1 MAIKLES
8 EPEFETAGVRPP
20 VHKKSHTGFL
30 ILVLVVAVALAGGIA
45 YELAQRRAE
54 QKTLAASVAEG
65 GEAGPPA
72 VLMGQVRIAPGEAS
86 VEIPG
91 QTSALVETPLYART
105 DGYLKFRNA
114 EIGQRVKKG
123 DLLVELDTPDL
134 DQQIDQARASAAQS
148 RAARAQMQAAV
159 VALESTNRFAQLT
172 ASRTK
177 TLAAQGVFAQQDADD
192 KTAAAETAAA
202 NVRAAE
208 ETVRAQESV
217 INANDANLRRLLEQK
232 KYARLEAPFDGVIT
246 ARNLLGSDIGTLI
259 TSGSGTNAREIVRI
273 SQVQTLRVYVSVPQ
287 NYAAMIRPGQVA
299 SLRVDELP
307 GQVFPAKVENTAGS
321 LDPGT
326 RTLQTLLMVDN
337 SRSSLLPGMYVKVR
351 FQLPHGVNTVRLPA
365 EALLVRSEGPTAAVV
380 EPGGK
385 VRIQKLTLGRDYGN
399 EIEVTSG
406 LSATDRVIL
415 NPGDTLRDG
424 MTVIAK
430 ERAAK

>member
-1 MAIKLES
+1 MASKLES
-8 EPEFETAGVRPP
+8 GPEFETAGVRPP

-30 ILVLVVAVALAGGIA
+30 ILVLVVAVALVGGIT
-45 YELAQRRAE
+45 YELAQRKAE
-54 QKTLAASVAEG
+54 QKTLAASVTQS

-72 VLMGQVRIAPGEAS
+72 VLVGQARLAPGEAS

-91 QTSALVETPLYART
+91 QTSALVETPLYSRT

-134 DQQIDQARASAAQS
+134 DQQIDQARASVAQS
-148 RAARAQMQAAV
+148 RAARAQMQASV

-172 ASRTK
+172 ARRTK
-177 TLAAQGVFAQQDADD
+177 ALAEQGVFAQQDADD
-192 KTAAAETAAA
+192 KTAAADTAAA
-202 NVRAAE
+202 NLRAAE

-299 SLRVDELP
+299 SLRVEELP
-307 GQVFPAKVENTAGS
+307 GQMFPAKVENTSGS

-365 EALLVRSEGPTAAVV
+365 EALLVRSDGPTAAVV

-385 VRIQKLTLGRDYGN
+385 VRIQKIMLGRDYGN

-424 MTVIAK
+424 MTVTAQ

>member
-1 MAIKLES
+1 
-8 EPEFETAGVRPP
+8 
-20 VHKKSHTGFL
+20 
-30 ILVLVVAVALAGGIA
+30 
-45 YELAQRRAE
+45 
-54 QKTLAASVAEG
+54 
-65 GEAGPPA
+65 
-72 VLMGQVRIAPGEAS
+72 MGQVRIAPGEAS

-105 DGYLKFRNA
+105 DGYLKLRNA

-177 TLAAQGVFAQQDADD
+177 TLAAQGVLAQQDADD
-192 KTAAAETAAA
+192 KTAAADTAAA

-246 ARNLLGSDIGTLI
+246 ARNLLASDVGTLV
-259 TSGSGTNAREIVRI
+259 TSGSGTSAREIVRI

-299 SLRVDELP
+299 SLRVEELP

-365 EALLVRSEGPTAAVV
+365 EALLVRSDGPTAAVV

-385 VRIQKLTLGRDYGN
+385 VRIQKITLGRDYGN

-424 MTVIAK
+424 MTVTAK